1 MAYPLQRVFVDLA
14 GSRKIASAGG
24 ALYLILFKDDATC
37 MGWLYH
43 SGPKSAADVAS
54 ATRRFLS
61 DVGDGVKCF
70 RTDNGA
76 EFVNET
82 FARLCS
88 KETIRH
94 EHTGDDGPK
103 HNGVVERGLGLI
115 QEGGMAACLEVPRL
129 FPGQFPDLDRYWVE
143 AAVYINDCI
152 NTTATAA
159 TPHFKS
165 P

>member
-1 MAYPLQRVFVDLA
+1 M
-14 GSRKIASAGG
+14 
-24 ALYLILFKDDATC
+24 
-37 MGWLYH
+37 
-43 SGPKSAADVAS
+43 
-54 ATRRFLS
+54 
-61 DVGDGVKCF
+61 
-70 RTDNGA
+70 
-76 EFVNET
+76 NET